1 MRRVRETTYLQM
13 PFSAGEWQENILTP
27 PCPRPSASHPAPQN
41 EQSSRAKP
49 AVSPCKTCRFTLQ
62 NRPNRQATDSQPL
75 ASSAT
80 TTVQK
85 GKIATQNRADIII
98 INFI

>member
-27 PCPRPSASHPAPQN
+27 PRPPNSASRPALQN
-41 EQSSRAKP
+41 GPLRRAKP

-62 NRPNRQATDSQPL
+62 NRQNSQSAGSQPL
-75 ASSAT
+75 ANPAI